1 MQPLRFGTLAGL
13 SESLILAGTAPLA
26 LLALLLGLKFQG
38 WARSGRWAAAVM
50 LALALLAGL
59 AGLAAAILAR
69 RFALDLAAPAA
80 IGAAGLLPLLGRLLM
95 GPSRV
100 VALAVFAALLLG
112 LLPFLV
118 SLTSSP
124 AEAEGMAD
132 RGCPVADLAAFLATN
147 PPAPAGSV
155 MLADSINLGPKLAW
169 RTPYR
174 QTGAPYHRGDAALL
188 DTRAVLA
195 ATEDSEALAILARRA
210 VRLVLLCRAA
220 PQLGGALPPGAL
232 RARLLSGERPEGW
245 VEVTTPPEVTGDFL
259 LLLLD

>member
-38 WARSGRWAAAVM
+38 WARSGRWAAALM
-50 LALALLAGL
+50 LALALL

-124 AEAEGMAD
+124 AEAEGVAD